1 MDIKVGD
8 EVTKLGSNF
17 FGRVVQIL
25 PEGERTIG
33 VQWSR
38 TPLDERLDA
47 NGVLRARRGGPARRG
62 PRRRGTYYQPSY
74 TGDLIAK
81 RRAHGA

>member
-38 TPLDERLDA
+38 TPDDRIHWTNGWTPTAYYAPEELAHHDEDHVDMAAMTRPGTPA
-47 NGVLRARRGGPARRG
+47 N
-62 PRRRGTYYQPSY
+62 
-74 TGDLIAK
+74 
-81 RRAHGA
+81 